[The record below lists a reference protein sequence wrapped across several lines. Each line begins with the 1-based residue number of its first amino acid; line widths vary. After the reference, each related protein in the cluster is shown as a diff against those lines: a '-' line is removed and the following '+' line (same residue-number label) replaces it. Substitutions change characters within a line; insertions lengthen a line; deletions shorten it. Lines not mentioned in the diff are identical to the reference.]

1 MTLMYYL
8 IFLLSKLQK
17 TRFKKNDKY
26 LIIIYLMSNVI
37 SYQICIYNKINNVN
51 DFDVLFNICVVQITK
66 DTGLKIIIK
75 ISYNHIFNE

>member
-1 MTLMYYL
+1 
-8 IFLLSKLQK
+8 
-17 TRFKKNDKY
+17 
-26 LIIIYLMSNVI
+26 MSNVF
-37 SYQICIYNKINNVN
+37 SYQKYIYIKINNVN